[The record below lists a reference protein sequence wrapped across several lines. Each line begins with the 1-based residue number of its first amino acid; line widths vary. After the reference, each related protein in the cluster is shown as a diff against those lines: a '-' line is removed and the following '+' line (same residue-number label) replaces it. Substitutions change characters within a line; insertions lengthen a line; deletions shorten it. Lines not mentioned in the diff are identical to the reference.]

1 MSLEGWTDIMSARR
15 RRRLSRGHIGFAC
28 LRGSE
33 RERGSDAKR
42 YAFERTNGR
51 AVAALYFLAVI
62 GVCGIIL
69 LNLTLA
75 GA

>member
-15 RRRLSRGHIGFAC
+15 RPPQPWPYWLRLLAWKRTRTRRG
-28 LRGSE
+28 
-33 RERGSDAKR
+33 R
-42 YAFERTNGR
+42 YAFERTNGS

>member
-1 MSLEGWTDIMSARR
+1 MRSGATRCDATRR
-15 RRRLSRGHIGFAC
+15 
-28 LRGSE
+28 
-33 RERGSDAKR
+33 R

-51 AVAALYFLAVI
+51 TVAALYFLSVI

-75 GA
+75 GG

>member
-1 MSLEGWTDIMSARR
+1 MALGHRR
-15 RRRLSRGHIGFAC
+15 G
-28 LRGSE
+28 
-33 RERGSDAKR
+33 R

>member
-1 MSLEGWTDIMSARR
+1 MLAWKRTRTRR
-15 RRRLSRGHIGFAC
+15 G
-28 LRGSE
+28 
-33 RERGSDAKR
+33 R